1 MAVTPGDQS
10 MPEPPPAKPS
20 RVPARARHTY
30 DWGAEKARRGQLWI
44 ANQEPA
50 SRKGATI
57 GWVRRYQ
64 AADGQ
69 LYALLLSAYFF
80 LTMIPVLLVTAS
92 YAYHDPSALAHRV
105 EHRLGLRGQTADLF
119 STVMVG
125 VGEHKI
131 SAVAIAIIDLFFFG
145 LGFARVYQ
153 LVQARSWGIDL
164 RKSVIADQA
173 RYASVL
179 AAMVC
184 GVIVFVV
191 QTRALRGDPSW
202 IGWLLDVVWLGLL
215 LLFFVWAPRL
225 LLHHR
230 VSARDLLPG
239 AIFTAGRP
247 DRAAAHLVPA
257 LHALAELVL
266 GHVRCVRDHHRGVLL
281 DHPRGNDAR
290 PRRGAVAGPR
300 RAARPARGARVRQHI
315 PTRQKETEMSTS
327 TVELFVATY
336 GTEDGAAA
344 AAKDFKAAQRAGAID
359 LIDAAVIVH
368 TAEGKVKFEETADP
382 SGKKW
387 AKRGAIAG
395 GVVGLIF
402 PPSII
407 VSAAVGGGAGGIW
420 GKIRDKGF
428 KDEDLK
434 EIGNSLPPGS
444 SAIIAIAEDRMV
456 EQLERALGGY
466 EKIAKHAVSAE
477 AAAAIVAEVDDSG

>member
-1 MAVTPGDQS
+1 MAVTPGDQ
-10 MPEPPPAKPS
+10 PVTEPPPAKPS
-20 RVPARARHTY
+20 RVPARARHSY
-30 DWGAEKARRGQLWI
+30 EWGAEKARLGQLWI
-44 ANQEPA
+44 ENQEPA

-92 YAYHDPSALAHRV
+92 YVYHDPTALSHRL
-105 EHRLGLRGQTADLF
+105 EARLGLHGQTASLF

-184 GVIVFVV
+184 GVILYVI

-239 AIFTAGRP
+239 AVFALAGLVGLRLISSLLFTHWLNWYSTTYGAFGIIIALFFWIILEGTMLVL
-247 DRAAAHLVPA
+247 AAALSP
-257 LHALAELVL
+257 ALAE
-266 GHVRCVRDHHRGVLL
+266 
-281 DHPRGNDAR
+281 
-290 PRRGAVAGPR
+290 R
-300 RAARPARGARVRQHI
+300 RALRTG
-315 PTRQKETEMSTS
+315 
-327 TVELFVATY
+327 
-336 GTEDGAAA
+336 
-344 AAKDFKAAQRAGAID
+344 RA
-359 LIDAAVIVH
+359 
-368 TAEGKVKFEETADP
+368 
-382 SGKKW
+382 
-387 AKRGAIAG
+387 
-395 GVVGLIF
+395 
-402 PPSII
+402 
-407 VSAAVGGGAGGIW
+407 
-420 GKIRDKGF
+420 
-428 KDEDLK
+428 
-434 EIGNSLPPGS
+434 
-444 SAIIAIAEDRMV
+444 
-456 EQLERALGGY
+456 
-466 EKIAKHAVSAE
+466 
-477 AAAAIVAEVDDSG
+477 